1 MFVYNI
7 VMKHIQLTKG
17 QVAIIDNRDYKRV
30 SKWSWYYDRYAKR
43 NHWDKEN
50 KKYVGWY
57 MHAFIMN
64 TPKGMDTDHIN
75 GDKLDNRRSNLRILT
90 RSQNKASSSLQYS
103 NNTTGYKGV
112 HYDKDRGKY
121 MAFICVKGEM
131 NNLGRFDNKEDA
143 VAIRKVA
150 EKQYLTSGE
159 LDYRVLTGMKP
170 NIRKS

>member
-1 MFVYNI
+1 MGMFVYNI

-17 QVAIIDNRDYKRV
+17 QVAIVDDRDYTRV

-43 NHWDKEN
+43 NHWDKNN

-57 MHAFIMN
+57 MHSFIMG

-75 GDKLDNRRSNLRILT
+75 GNKLDNRRSNLRILT

-112 HYDKDRGKY
+112 HFDKSRDKY
-121 MAFICVKGEM
+121 MAFIRVNGKM
-131 NNLGRFDNKEDA
+131 HNLGRFNNKEDA
-143 VAIRKVA
+143 IAIRKEA
-150 EKQYLTSGE
+150 EEQYLTKGK
-159 LDYRVLTGMKP
+159 LDYKVLTGMKP
-170 NIRKS
+170 NIR